1 MCRQGRICWMYH
13 GEMYSSSPAR
23 CWQFDSF
30 IYCFNIDY
38 LEILN
43 FETSRTPGMRLQNK
57 VSKCQRGFFIFN
69 INHLTVLSPVS
80 KHSVLS
86 LLWHRLQPWSEGLF
100 QAGVGPHLE
109 RSDHRPRQTS
119 VIRLRRVTTIWR
131 KSLRLFELSEVREV
145 KKGRAIPRSEAT
157 TDLARILKTF

>member
-1 MCRQGRICWMYH
+1 MLLKGKIVSDVSSGMICWRYH
-13 GEMYSSSPAR
+13 GEMYSSSPAC

-69 INHLTVLSPVS
+69 IIWRFLSPVS

-100 QAGVGPHLE
+100 QAGVGPYPE
-109 RSDHRPRQTS
+109 RSDHRLRQTS
-119 VIRLRRVTTIWR
+119 VIRLRQVTANWR
-131 KSLRLFELSEVREV
+131 ISSPFYELSEVR
-145 KKGRAIPRSEAT
+145 
-157 TDLARILKTF
+157 KTK